1 MIKILGGILTV
12 MLLST
17 FYVCQHAK
25 LVEYSYAI
33 NASKQDISL
42 LIDQNNSLRYNISRL
57 ESPARLHNHV
67 SADNQV
73 YSYIPI
79 DCYNLTVEKPA
90 AMNDAIVYPALP
102 ARISGL
108 LLSMFSL
115 NDEAIATELNDLSE
129 IDYQAGY

>member
-42 LIDQNNSLRYNISRL
+42 LIDQNNALRYNISRL
-57 ESPARLHNHV
+57 ESPARLYNHV
-67 SADNQV
+67 SADKQA
-73 YSYIPI
+73 YSYMPI
-79 DCYNLTVEKPA
+79 DSYSLTVETPA
-90 AMNDAIVYPALP
+90 ALNDAIVYPALP

-129 IDYQAGY
+129 IDYQAAR